1 MRRLL
6 VTILVLLVFL
16 ILLSQL
22 QGLLLRSLG
31 AVDGTFGVRPI
42 SQGCVGFIANH
53 ADAAR
58 VPLGNVEFH
67 FGLFHSSSR
76 YFTGSYPCPFVNNY
90 VCIFKGAMIIH
101 LSFELIIVQD
111 YLM

>member
-67 FGLFHSSSR
+67 FGLFHFR
-76 YFTGSYPCPFVNNY
+76 YAVTEKDQLGERPICL
-90 VCIFKGAMIIH
+90 G
-101 LSFELIIVQD
+101 QD
-111 YLM
+111 LWLGE